1 MKIYVTAIVKSKA
14 THRTEVWAVLQN
26 MVTQTHQEKACEIYT
41 LHQSIE
47 DENTFVFYEIW
58 ENQEGLDFHNSQTY
72 VKEFIAL
79 MEEKLENKPIILKT
93 KLV

>member
-14 THRTEVWAVLQN
+14 THRTEVGAVLQN
-26 MVTQTHQEKACEIYT
+26 MVTQTRQEKACETYT

-58 ENQEGLDFHNSQTY
+58 ENQEGLDLHNNQTY